1 MALLRSDLIPHH
13 DGSALYVQNQPHE
26 VGQTIAVRVRVPLAT
41 REKSVHLRV
50 VRDGEPR
57 ISPAR
62 LVATTDQERWYEAD
76 LLVHNP
82 VTHYR
87 FFFEL
92 QTGYAWLNASGWYT
106 REIPDVHDF
115 KVTVYQGA
123 PQWATEGLVYQI
135 FPDRFARSKA
145 KGELTEESALED
157 LPEWALPAT
166 DWNQDPI
173 PYGEGVATHFFG
185 GDLDGITERLDYLQD
200 LGVTTVYLT
209 PVFPGR
215 SNHRYDAASF
225 DEVDPVLGGNEAYAR
240 LSQAVHARGMKLMG
254 DITTNHTGVSHEWF
268 VTAQANPDSVER
280 DFFYWT
286 DDPCGYASW
295 KEVTSLP
302 KLNYHSSEMARRMI
316 DGPDSVLGKWLAP
329 PYALDGWRVDVA
341 NMTGR
346 YGSDDMTH
354 DIARRVRKTVTDAN
368 PQGLVIAEH
377 FHDASRDLDGD
388 GWHANMNYTAFTRPV
403 WSWVADPNLGTPAFG
418 LPAALP
424 QNTGK
429 DMVAS
434 MREFD
439 AAIAFQVTAAQ
450 WNMLGSHD
458 TPRLR
463 TLVGDTAMVEVAAG
477 MLLTY
482 LGVPVIFAGD
492 EVGLTG
498 DNGEHAR
505 KTMPWDDP
513 ARWDNEIHSI
523 YKNLIK
529 VRSQSSALSSGGV
542 RWLVVA
548 DDAVVFVRESAD
560 ACVLVSLSRAPW
572 SGAQI
577 PRYLAHSPVAWAQPD
592 RTVKDLSMQDQ
603 HGPAQASA
611 GAAHSIPQTLYGT
624 QDLEVLGD
632 NYVLPG
638 DGPAVHI
645 WRLR

>member
-1 MALLRSDLIPHH
+1 MPHILAAAVPHH
-13 DGSALYVQNQPHE
+13 DGSSLYVQELPRQ
-26 VGQTIAVRVRVPLAT
+26 VGQTITVRVRVPLAT
-41 REKSVHLRV
+41 AEKSVHLRV

-62 LVATTDQERWYEAD
+62 LVSTTEYERWYEAN

-82 VTHYR
+82 VTNYR

-92 QTGYAWLNASGWYT
+92 ETGYAWLNASGWYT
-106 REIPDVHDF
+106 REIPDAHDF
-115 KVTVYQGA
+115 KVTVYGVA
-123 PQWATEGLVYQI
+123 PDWAREGLVYQI

-145 KGELTEESALED
+145 KGELTPETASND
-157 LPEWALPAT
+157 LPHWALPAT

-173 PYGEGVATHFFG
+173 PSGENVGRHFFG
-185 GDLDGITERLDYLQD
+185 GDLDGITEHLDYLKD

-209 PVFPGR
+209 PVFPGQ
-215 SNHRYDAASF
+215 SNHRYDANTF

-240 LSQAVHARGMKLMG
+240 LSQAVHDRGMKLMG
-254 DITTNHTGVSHEWF
+254 DITTNHTGIGHEWF
-268 VTAQANPDSVER
+268 TTAQSDPQSLEH

-302 KLNYHSSEMARRMI
+302 KLNYHSQELAQRMI
-316 DGPDSVLGKWLAP
+316 DGPESAIGKWLAP
-329 PYALDGWRVDVA
+329 PYSLDGWRVDVA

-346 YGSDDMTH
+346 YGTDDMTH
-354 DIARRVRKTVTDAN
+354 DIARRARKTVTDAN

-403 WSWVADPNLGTPAFG
+403 WSWVADPKLGTPAFG
-418 LPAALP
+418 LPSALP
-424 QNTGK
+424 QNTGR

-439 AAIAFQVTAAQ
+439 AAIPFQVTASQ

-498 DNGEHAR
+498 VNGEHAR

-513 ARWDNEIHSI
+513 SRWDDQIHRI
-523 YKNLIK
+523 YADLIA
-529 VRSQSSALSSGGV
+529 VRGASTAFSQGGL

-548 DDAVVFVRESAD
+548 DDAVVFLRESAD
-560 ACVLVSLSRAPW
+560 ACALVALSRAPW
-572 SGAQI
+572 SGAKI
-577 PRYLAHSPVAWAQPD
+577 PRFLGVPAGQWGGHTQAEQSIE
-592 RTVKDLSMQDQ
+592 SG
-603 HGPAQASA
+603 GPSDATIGQ
-611 GAAHSIPQTLYGT
+611 IPQTLYGNT
-624 QDLEVLGD
+624 TLATEGD
-632 NYVLPG
+632 HFVIQGFGPG
-638 DGPAVHI
+638 VGI